1 MLNEIVEYKKGEVEL
16 AKGQVPID
24 RIVSRIESLDI
35 ENRSLVESMARKDRV
50 SIIGEIKKASPSK
63 GLLRKDLDASKI
75 AGEYETAGVDALS
88 VISERRFFR
97 GNPSYIEKARLHT
110 SLPVLR
116 KDFIIDEY
124 QIYESRALKADAI
137 LLISRILGKQQ
148 LYDYVKRA
156 REIGLE
162 VLVETHDEEDLEKAL
177 FSGAKLIGINNRNL
191 KNFETDIGHTVKMIE
206 KIPRDRIV
214 VSESGIRSFSDMKM
228 LENAGVGGVLVG
240 ETFMKSQDIF
250 KSVKMLRGE

>member
-75 AGEYETAGVDALS
+75 AGEYEAAGVDALS

-137 LLISRILGKQQ
+137 LLISRILGKQ
-148 LYDYVKRA
+148 
-156 REIGLE
+156 
-162 VLVETHDEEDLEKAL
+162 
-177 FSGAKLIGINNRNL
+177 
-191 KNFETDIGHTVKMIE
+191 
-206 KIPRDRIV
+206 
-214 VSESGIRSFSDMKM
+214 
-228 LENAGVGGVLVG
+228 
-240 ETFMKSQDIF
+240 
-250 KSVKMLRGE
+250 